1 MGAVTESI
9 LDSEKKLLGLDS
21 SYNVF
26 DDDLIIHINS
36 IFGTLHQFGLGP
48 SNQIVISDNTTTWS
62 EYTTDEI
69 EVYEVKTYIYL
80 RLRLLFDPPSSG
92 FVYSGI
98 QEQIKELEWRLNV
111 KADEIRKVG
120 VDE

>member
-1 MGAVTESI
+1 MGVVTESI

-21 SYNVF
+21 SYDVF
-26 DDDLIIHINS
+26 DDDLIVHINS
-36 IFGTLHQFGLGP
+36 IFGTLHQLGLGP
-48 SNQIVISDNTTTWS
+48 SNQIVIGDNTTTWS
-62 EYTTDEI
+62 EYTTDET
-69 EVYEVKTYIYL
+69 EVYEVRTYIYL

-98 QEQIKELEWRLNV
+98 QEQIRELEWRLNV